1 MGDVTVDGGGNRAGA
16 VVRGA
21 WARRPSSVARFG
33 VCHQRSGEPVEDGRW
48 GEQERREM
56 LDLHPG
62 RPRGAVLK
70 WGLAWK
76 QVNQVS
82 VTLVQEKCG
91 DGLDQVMA

>member
-1 MGDVTVDGGGNRAGA
+1 MGDVTADGRGNRAGA

-21 WARRPSSVARFG
+21 WARRPCIVARFG
-33 VCHQRSGEPVEDGRW
+33 VGLQGSGEPVEDGRW

-62 RPRGAVLK
+62 PPRGAVLK
-70 WGLAWK
+70 QGLAWK
-76 QVNQVS
+76 QVKQVS